1 MEKIEDRRIR
11 KTKKQIRI
19 GLSKMMLVKDINAIT
34 VKELVEAADINR
46 STFYLH
52 YRNVEVL
59 LQAVEEQ
66 VLEDIRDLFSSE
78 KDFIPIKSSRVI
90 QRLFRYF
97 NDNQDIIRAFLGP
110 HGSEAYVSKVYQT
123 LLEDYRELTK
133 PYSVNAYSDDF
144 ELAFSFCFNGLIGII
159 KDWLNQ
165 PLPSR
170 TMDHYAEIASKFIL
184 PVLDEF
190 SLRR

>member
-19 GLSKMMLVKDINAIT
+19 GLSKMMLVKDIHAIT

-52 YRNVEVL
+52 YRNVDVL
-59 LQAVEEQ
+59 LQIIEEE
-66 VLEDIRDLFSSE
+66 VLNDIRNIFSSE
-78 KDFIPIKSSRVI
+78 TDFVPIKSSSII

-97 NDNQDIIRAFLGP
+97 NDNQDIIRALLGP
-110 HGSEAYVSKVYQT
+110 HGNEEYIAKVYKT
-123 LLEDYRELTK
+123 ILEDYRQMIK
-133 PYSVNAYSDDF
+133 PYSANAYSDDF
-144 ELAFSFCFNGLIGII
+144 ELAFSFCFNGMLGII
-159 KDWLNQ
+159 RNWLDQ

-170 TMDHYAEIASKFIL
+170 TMDHFSETVTKIVI
-184 PVLDEF
+184 PVLDGF
-190 SLRR
+190 IVRR